1 MSDIGR
7 RTVRLSIALAF
18 LLAAGC
24 LDLNLHRETYDS
36 GAMARRFEADKR
48 GIVPGFVPDE
58 ARDVT
63 TANNTRTGAV
73 WVRCELPGSSL
84 DAASAAVQRVGW
96 EAVRAHSEPAPS
108 FLGAWHPVFESSLPY
123 TPDAG
128 SLYFIYHDASREWHG
143 VIDPAKRLCFA
154 YCVARS
160 G

>member
-1 MSDIGR
+1 MLDVAR
-7 RTVRLSIALAF
+7 RAVRLSIPLAF

-24 LDLNLHRETYDS
+24 LDLNLHRETYES
-36 GAMARRFEADKR
+36 GSAARRFGAYER
-48 GIVPGFVPDE
+48 GIVPNFVPDE

-73 WVRCELPGSSL
+73 WVRCELPGSAL
-84 DAASAAVQRVGW
+84 AAASAAVQRVGW
-96 EAVRAHSEPAPS
+96 EAVRAHSEPAPE
-108 FLGAWHPVFESSLPY
+108 FLGDWHPVFESSQPY

-128 SLYFIYHDASREWHG
+128 SLYFIYHNASREWHG

-160 G
+160 R